1 VLLEPVVKNDI
12 FPPNKLIDWLTK
24 VLPLKSSFNKGL
36 NENVAG
42 LG

>member
-1 VLLEPVVKNDI
+1 VLLEPVLKNDI
-12 FPPNKLIDWLTK
+12 SPPNKVIDWFTN

-42 LG
+42 FG